1 MLHVLRQSEYC
12 KDVVV
17 FISKKTAIDYINCLK
32 ERNYNYHT
40 IGKNKYD
47 LKEALE
53 LINEKY
59 VVKTLLIDTGCIL
72 GNILLEQRL
81 VSQISLLVHP
91 IIVGKKSNNIFS
103 NIKDSL
109 KVNLIKK
116 VLLEKNFIWLV
127 YELNT

>member
-17 FISKKTAIDYINCLK
+17 FISKKTPIDYINYLK

-40 IGKNKYD
+40 IGKNKCD
-47 LKEALE
+47 LKEVLE
-53 LINEKY
+53 LLNEKY
-59 VVKTLLIDTGCIL
+59 EVKTLLIDTGCIL

-91 IIVGKKSNNIFS
+91 IIVGKKSNNIFG